1 MTFKGNRAC
10 NCLWQ
15 KIPDQGGWGGNETKP
30 KINMLTHLTLGT
42 KLRLLVEIDDKE
54 GKRQLNNE
62 KKYSYI

>member
-1 MTFKGNRAC
+1 MSLAKDSRQR
-10 NCLWQ
+10 WVR
-15 KIPDQGGWGGNETKP
+15 GNETKP